1 MTAVLHPPQ
10 PRADA
15 RPGSGT
21 PALPVSFR
29 GLGRA
34 FGTGP
39 AAHTVLRD
47 VSFDVV
53 PGEVLT
59 ILGASGCGKST
70 LLRAA
75 AGLDAATSGSV
86 AIDGEPVRGVD
97 DRCAFAF
104 QEPRLL
110 PWHTLQANIAIGL
123 PAGVSARDGKA
134 KVARLLELVGL
145 QDFAKHRPREVSGG
159 MAQRA
164 SLARALARNPGVLL
178 LDEPFGALD
187 ALTRIKMQD
196 LLLEVHRAEPTTV
209 LLVTHDVDEALQLAD
224 RIIVLGREDTESS
237 PAGATIVRT
246 LTVPGG
252 RPRDRASAE
261 LARMR
266 TSLLA
271 SLGVDGH

>member
-10 PRADA
+10 PRSDA

-53 PGEVLT
+53 PGEVLA

-86 AIDGEPVRGVD
+86 AIDGAPVRGVD

-123 PAGVSARDGKA
+123 PAGVSAREGKA